1 MLLASYYS
9 VIWFNINYKLVHGFD
24 PGPEWTLELY
34 FTHAS
39 RTGLFSTQW
48 RTSEHFR
55 LNSSQRAWDLQNE
68 SFEVIPNFIKR
79 LILSLVD
86 FRRISGSRGGNGS
99 PSLWCV
105 VDFGDW
111 SATSELRQG
120 PSFYG
125 GQQWRILGNG
135 GNSDPVRVH
144 AWWRRVVF
152 CKVLS
157 VMKIVSVFTVRS
169 AGQLRASSRGK
180 TEGAGVIRFD
190 WV

>member
-1 MLLASYYS
+1 MNAGILFYTCESYEI
-9 VIWFNINYKLVHGFD
+9 VFDLVAD
-24 PGPEWTLELY
+24 EWAIRLRSTYWVRQIPG
-34 FTHAS
+34 
-39 RTGLFSTQW
+39 
-48 RTSEHFR
+48 
-55 LNSSQRAWDLQNE
+55 E
-68 SFEVIPNFIKR
+68 SPWVIPKKR
-79 LILSLVD
+79 SIRSLMD
-86 FRRISGSRGGNGS
+86 NRRISGCRWGNGS
-99 PSLWCV
+99 PSQWCV

-135 GNSDPVRVH
+135 VTSDPVRIH
-144 AWWRRVVF
+144 AWWRRIVF

-157 VMKIVSVFTVRS
+157 VMKKLSVVTVRS